1 MKKGF
6 TLIEMLGVIVIL
18 SLLILITYTGAIT
31 MNRKAKEKEFE
42 DYKKTLYMS
51 YETYINSNNIEVV
64 DNMSISVTELINEI
78 NIDVIEN
85 PNTKKKEYN
94 ARISVKKDQTG
105 VLIFEY
111 IGEENEENN

>member
-6 TLIEMLGVIVIL
+6 TLVEMLGVIVIL

-42 DYKKTLYMS
+42 DYKKTLYMA
-51 YETYINSNNIEVV
+51 YETHIKSNNLEIE
-64 DNMSISVTELINEI
+64 DNMSISVTELVNEM
-78 NIDVIEN
+78 NITVIEN

-94 ARISVKKDQTG
+94 AKISVHKDQAG
-105 VLIFEY
+105 VLVFEY